1 MEGMIY
7 GDIFLFT
14 FRSGKNIFLTKTE
27 KSYYYYNINER
38 SIQSILKESTL
49 NNLTL
54 YIGPILPKR
63 RYSLS
68 MFLSK
73 LKFKFVWGGR
83 VSVLKRKHYKMC
95 NNREVKDLLVIYF
108 LKNVIRFLVI
118 YSFTLLIYIAFFY
131 VIEQEYYVPV
141 YTEEYTNVWLEKNIT
156 YVTNLRR

>member
-73 LKFKFVWGGR
+73 LKFKFV
-83 VSVLKRKHYKMC
+83 
-95 NNREVKDLLVIYF
+95 
-108 LKNVIRFLVI
+108 
-118 YSFTLLIYIAFFY
+118 
-131 VIEQEYYVPV
+131 
-141 YTEEYTNVWLEKNIT
+141 
-156 YVTNLRR
+156 